1 MTREPDLFAENDA
14 IDEELRRFVTAL
26 PEPQCPHGISRW
38 VVARVRRRRRVLR
51 TGYAAT
57 AVFLLVDI
65 FVFSFNL
72 FDANRS
78 HESASRLASNTD
90 HVRQHSVDPRA
101 PGLAGLDREY
111 LAAPPPVVSLNLVSE
126 DQLALLNY
134 LESLD
139 GDNR

>member
-1 MTREPDLFAENDA
+1 VTPEPDLFAENDA
-14 IDEELRRFVTAL
+14 LDEELRQLLTGL
-26 PEPQCPHGISRW
+26 PEPQCPHGTSGS

-57 AVFLLVDI
+57 AVFLPVAIVL
-65 FVFSFNL
+65 FSFDL

-90 HVRQHSVDPRA
+90 HERQPSVDPRT

-126 DQLALLNY
+126 DQLVLLNY